1 MISYAELR
9 KGTKIM
15 TEGQPYEI
23 LEASPMFKGRGSS
36 VLQAKIKNLVNGN
49 VLSRNFRPGEEFEE
63 AEIIKTKIKFLYSH
77 RDKFVF
83 CDEQKPS
90 LRFEF
95 SKEIVGENN
104 RFLKT
109 NEAVDG
115 IELDGK
121 IINISLPVK
130 VNLKVIESPPGTK
143 GDRSQAGNK
152 QITLETKTKI
162 NAPLFIKE
170 GDIVEVNTE
179 TGEYVRRIE

>member
-1 MISYAELR
+1 MISYSGLR
-9 KGTKIM
+9 RGIKIIM
-15 TEGQPYEI
+15 DGQPYEI

-36 VLQAKIKNLVNGN
+36 VLQAKIKNLINGN

-63 AEIIKTKIKFLYSH
+63 AEIIKIRIRFLYFH